1 MFDTET
7 ATLLNNNE
15 FVGNFRKM
23 IADVQDELKKCKDFQ
38 TKLNKKAKAKRDIEE
53 LKGIAENARDKI
65 QKARW
70 ESAPKEIQEIDNYL
84 RNLKPP
90 LRAQLDGIQDTMDNL
105 KKSIQGE
112 YTRLRDEVEAMQLE
126 PAKRQTVM
134 RELQNLKYDAESL
147 ITEVY
152 TINNNLANQEYDTII
167 RTEPKNE
174 HCVKDKE
181 YEMRKR
187 LTERVWKPISKYMY
201 SPISH
206 PGETEKDVARRR
218 KMAHKSVIFV
228 TEKMQ
233 ESVSSLYA
241 AIVEEDAIKRNLV
254 EENCYKLLTQEESKW
269 VFREVDMMRKKD
281 SVDVYRQAS
290 TQDFVDLVK
299 VVCMML
305 YAYDFLEGEDITEYM
320 SRVNVYIDSL
330 SIRIMQLMFVFPE
343 LVIFAF
349 PIEEAAKWVHSVN
362 ISAIEH
368 AIEYNDN
375 WDLESAYMY
384 WFWTHMQGEP
394 YVPCVDPDGNSHA
407 VPEDVVN
414 PEQNYL
420 EEVFKKKIKRIIK
433 STAQKL
439 TSKNL
444 YKKPEEMKIITPW
457 NQMIDGDKEMPA
469 MMDTGGDENYNSN
482 GRSSIIYNNWV
493 EKAKSFN
500 KQADKVDTIVIE
512 DFVAWFHVRLI
523 ATVPKFVWKSLNSL
537 GGFKK
542 LTSVPIHF
550 LPNNYTLFDIKCEFW
565 TSAIVILNTLY
576 WTYGYLN
583 SGLPQKIVNK
593 QEAAKAASNKLDI
606 YKGGL
611 CYELFEDKIPFSV
624 EPYDPFMVIFN
635 PAQDSIPGVINEE
648 TAKEGGPS
656 RPKCDYTFFGY
667 NVIEEVGLE
676 KYNYYYNW
684 KTAGMSF
691 MTMNMNT
698 LFPIP
703 VNEEVSF
710 AGADCRMLPWEGY
723 IKVNIEL
730 YKESGT
736 NTYNVARNNWLFTYA
751 DFIMDKYANAENML
765 VNILYR
771 ATIPKLTKFHVTIP
785 YNIIIDANYINY
797 AHILRHEKG
806 MLDTVSREEKTRSP
820 ALWEKD
826 FAFPQHILC
835 KSKCTVFKTDLS
847 EKSVPERRTYDAP
860 GYEYSLAAGDDIK
873 LEMTTCKFAHA

>member
-1 MFDTET
+1 MSDTET

-15 FVGNFRKM
+15 FVGKFRDM
-23 IADVQDELKKCKDFQ
+23 IAEVQDELKKCKEFQ
-38 TKLNKKAKAKRDIEE
+38 TKLNKKAEAKRDIEE
-53 LKGIAENARDKI
+53 LKGIAENARDNI

-70 ESAPKEIQEIDNYL
+70 ESAPREIQEIDDYIKKLN
-84 RNLKPP
+84 PP
-90 LRAQLDGIQDTMDNL
+90 LRSQLDEIQITMDSL

-112 YTRLRDEVEAMQLE
+112 YTRLRDEVEAMQLD
-126 PAKRQTVM
+126 PVKRQIVLQ
-134 RELQNLKYDAESL
+134 ELMNLKYDAERL

-152 TINNNLANQEYDTII
+152 TINNNLASQEYDTII

-174 HCVKDKE
+174 HCKKDKL
-181 YEMRKR
+181 YEMRKL
-187 LTERVWKPISKYMY
+187 LTERIYKPISKHMF
-201 SPISH
+201 SAISR

-218 KMAHKSVIFV
+218 KMAHNALIFV
-228 TEKMQ
+228 TENMQ
-233 ESVSSLYA
+233 ESVASLYT
-241 AIVEEDAIKRNLV
+241 AIVEKDAIKRNLV
-254 EENCYKLLTQEESKW
+254 EENCYKLLTREESKW

-281 SVDVYRQAS
+281 NVDVYRQAS

-305 YAYDFLEGEDITEYM
+305 YAYDFLEGEGITEYM
-320 SRVNVYIDSL
+320 SRVNAYIDSL

-362 ISAIEH
+362 MSSIEH

-384 WFWTHMQGEP
+384 WFWTHMQGEQ
-394 YVPCVDPDGNSHA
+394 YTPCVDNHGKTHN
-407 VPEDVVN
+407 VPGDVVN
-414 PEQNYL
+414 PAQNYF
-420 EEVFKKKIKRIIK
+420 EEIFKKKIKRIIK

-444 YKKPEEMKIITPW
+444 YRKPNEMKVLTPW
-457 NQMIDGDKEMPA
+457 NRIIDGNKEMPA
-469 MMDTGGDENYNSN
+469 MMDTGGDGQYTSN

-493 EKAKSFN
+493 EKAKTFN
-500 KQADKVDTIVIE
+500 KQADKDDATVME
-512 DFVAWFHVRLI
+512 DFITWFHVRII

-542 LTSVPIHF
+542 LTSVPIQF
-550 LPNNYTLFDIKCEFW
+550 LPNNYTLFDNKYEFW

-583 SGLPQKIVNK
+583 SGLPQKIINE
-593 QEAAKAASNKLDI
+593 QEAAKAATNKLDI

-611 CYELFEDKIPFSV
+611 CYELFEDKIPFII

-635 PAQDSIPGVINEE
+635 PAQDSIPGAINEE

-667 NVIEEVGLE
+667 NVIGEAGLE

-703 VNEEVSF
+703 ANEEVSF
-710 AGADCRMLPWEGY
+710 AGADCRMFPWEGY
-723 IKVNIEL
+723 IKANIEL
-730 YKESGT
+730 YRESGT

-751 DFIMDKYANAENML
+751 DFIMDKYANTENML

-771 ATIPKLTKFHVTIP
+771 ATIPKLIKFHVTIP

-797 AHILRHEKG
+797 AHILRHEKSIF
-806 MLDTVSREEKTRSP
+806 DTVSQEEKTRSP
-820 ALWEKD
+820 GLWEKD
-826 FAFPQHILC
+826 FAFPQHIFG
-835 KSKCTVFKTDLS
+835 KSKCAVFKTDLS
-847 EKSVPERRTYDAP
+847 EKRVPEKRTYDAP
-860 GYEYSLAAGDDIK
+860 GNEYTLNDGDEIV
-873 LEMTTCKFAHA
+873 LEMSTCKFAHA